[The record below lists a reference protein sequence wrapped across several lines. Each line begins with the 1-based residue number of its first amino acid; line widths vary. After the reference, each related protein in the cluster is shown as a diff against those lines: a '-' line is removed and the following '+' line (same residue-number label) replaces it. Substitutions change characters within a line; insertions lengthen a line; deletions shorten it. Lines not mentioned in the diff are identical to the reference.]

1 VAEIVQKWR
10 VHAGMTFTR
19 KSSATIRTSRRT
31 VVVQITGRRHT
42 VLFLSEMVI
51 NDDRTVILSVTF
63 ANDRALDQAEDEY
76 A

>member
-1 VAEIVQKWR
+1 MAEIVQKWR

-19 KSSATIRTSRRT
+19 KSSATIRTYRRT